1 MEIMVLIL
9 IGIIVVC
16 LLASGEV
23 FWPILIIVVGVCIF
37 YYKNK
42 KNTYIN
48 KKNTEKDDKKT
59 SVPYSRPYVPYSRP
73 YLNHCWNCQRE
84 IDSNYN
90 RKCPKCN
97 KYYICNYCGKCLC
110 DSPQY
115 NK

>member
-1 MEIMVLIL
+1 MVLIS

-42 KNTYIN
+42 KNT
-48 KKNTEKDDKKT
+48 EKDDKKT
-59 SVPYSRPYVPYSRP
+59 RVPYSRP